1 MSTSKTLHRQSE
13 TVATYELTPEG
24 VTSAEAHARQYH
36 VMLDDDAARVIRSE
50 RPYQTDSEAPALKV
64 QKRLRRVTRDLE
76 RHQPQA
82 ELAPGRVKLEVVDDP
97 RGLWDGISRISAN
110 WPTLL
115 GMGEESGRYALTVSY
130 THLDVYQRQ
139 VPDRRVRAL

>member
-1 MSTSKTLHRQSE
+1 MSTSKTLYRQSE

-24 VTSAEAHARQYH
+24 VTSAEAHARELARQDEASALHYH
-36 VMLDDDAARVIRSE
+36 VMLDDDDARVIRSE
-50 RPYQTDSEAPALKV
+50 RPYRTDSDAPALKV

-97 RGLWDGISRISAN
+97 RGLWDGIS
-110 WPTLL
+110 P
-115 GMGEESGRYALTVSY
+115 VSY
-130 THLDVYQRQ
+130 THLTLPTNREV
-139 VPDRRVRAL
+139 